1 MSISLELSE
10 KKTLKIQNSL
20 REFGSLTGEPQELEE
35 GSTPVRIAFAG
46 GFGSGIKTLMRAMG
60 PVIGEGLAFYEII
73 LDSPEWCEADGTAKE
88 LLKKADAIV
97 FVWNATRPLTRDE
110 KQYLLEHFAG
120 AQRRNLFLAVN
131 LFPGLGEENRTDIRD
146 YLREVFVG
154 PGGCFEGAQF
164 DRRVFYVNAIG
175 NPLTGAEKTGI
186 SELETALSDYLNG
199 ERLTEKVR
207 PALTRIAAACRQA
220 EQNLKKMY
228 GEKNSSAEKQK
239 SAELIAKLQR
249 QAVHMER
256 AFSLTGSVLQAT
268 AYDSLVRLVNIELP
282 ARWKE
287 ERVHMPA
294 FGAADT
300 IRLLQTSLKGDEE
313 KRHAR
318 QAELLKPLCEKLT
331 EFLSAQIS
339 GWQRSL
345 SDEMKLQTEQF
356 EKDLRAETELFD
368 QNLVRAAA
376 LFDGAEV
383 EEVLSPGAL
392 TKALEEALHP
402 PVVMDGGPWVP
413 WSIPKTLLPPSL
425 VDLAVIHYLSDI
437 GRGKTLTDCLAEAVF
452 QSLRELTGSG
462 GILGDRIEREFW
474 RAGTAFAARA
484 KEQLKRETERQREK
498 TKEIAREENR
508 FSAMQRLYDDV
519 FRTLYGSSQERPFST
534 ANTEKVIDIIR

>member
-20 REFGSLTGEPQELEE
+20 REFNSLTGEPQELEE
-35 GSTPVRIAFAG
+35 SSTPVHIAFAG

-60 PVIGEGLAFYEII
+60 PVTGEELAFYEII

-120 AQRRNLFLAVN
+120 AQRRNLFLAVT
-131 LFPGLGEENRTDIRD
+131 LFPGLWEENRTDIRD
-146 YLREVFVG
+146 YLRKVFVG
-154 PGGCFEGAQF
+154 PGGGFEGAQF
-164 DRRVFYVNAIG
+164 DRRVFYVNALG

-199 ERLTEKVR
+199 ERLTEKFR
-207 PALTRIAAACRQA
+207 PALTRMAAACRQA
-220 EQNLKKMY
+220 EQNFKKMC
-228 GEKNSSAEKQK
+228 GEGSSSAEKQK
-239 SAELIAKLQR
+239 SAEIIAKLQR

-256 AFSLTGSVLQAT
+256 AFSLTGSVLQAA

-287 ERVHMPA
+287 EHVHMPA

-300 IRLLQTSLKGDEE
+300 IRLLQAGLKGDEE
-313 KRHAR
+313 RRQAR
-318 QAELLKPLCEKLT
+318 QAEILWPLCEKLT
-331 EFLSAQIS
+331 EFLSAQLS
-339 GWQRSL
+339 GWQQSL
-345 SDEMKLQTEQF
+345 LDKMRLEMEQF
-356 EKDLRAETELFD
+356 ERDLRAETELFD
-368 QNLVRAAA
+368 QNFIRAAA
-376 LFDGAEV
+376 LFDGAEDKDAPSSV
-383 EEVLSPGAL
+383 AL
-392 TKALEEALHP
+392 TKALEETLHP
-402 PVVMDGGPWVP
+402 PLVMDGRPWVP
-413 WSIPKTLLPPSL
+413 WNIPKMLLTPAL
-425 VDLAVIHYLSDI
+425 VDLAVAQYLHDI
-437 GRGKTLTDCLAEAVF
+437 GRGKTLTDCLAGAVF
-452 QSLRELTGSG
+452 QSFRELTGSG

-484 KEQLKRETERQREK
+484 KEQLERETERQRER

-508 FSAMQRLYDDV
+508 FSAMQQLYDDV